1 MLTCK
6 WLRAAGSRELCL
18 PRDSTDFLFG
28 GGGCL
33 EHESLCP
40 SGFFEYFK
48 LSFYNSGSYCPDISF
63 FKNNLKI
70 SILETAVLSLSQFSY
85 LETKDTSDSQEFC
98 EG

>member
-6 WLRAAGSRELCL
+6 WLRAAGSRELHL

-85 LETKDTSDSQEFC
+85 L
-98 EG
+98 